1 MPSDS
6 KMMVVGK
13 DYNSAVAAEPF
24 AVYGNGGRVGG
35 AAPRVQYNIGYVPAP
50 YTPPAA
56 YDEYAYPGRKFG
68 VEKLY
73 AHTRAPEGDA
83 VVTPAYNGRAVR
95 KIYVK
100 NKRAIGAVFVG
111 ISVAL
116 LIVAACFLI

>member
-1 MPSDS
+1 MPSERL
-6 KMMVVGK
+6 MVVGK
-13 DYNSAVAAEPF
+13 DYNSDVKPVPF
-24 AVYGNGGRVGG
+24 AVYGNGGSVSR
-35 AAPRVQYNIGYVPAP
+35 AASRVQPNIGFVPPP
-50 YTPPAA
+50 YSPPVP

-73 AHTRAPEGDA
+73 EHTRAPEGDA

>member
-1 MPSDS
+1 MPSERL
-6 KMMVVGK
+6 MVVGK
-13 DYNSAVAAEPF
+13 DYNSDVKPVPF
-24 AVYGNGGRVGG
+24 AVYGNGGSVSR
-35 AAPRVQYNIGYVPAP
+35 AASRVQPNIGFVPPP
-50 YTPPAA
+50 YSPPVL

-73 AHTRAPEGDA
+73 EHTRAPEGDA

-111 ISVAL
+111 ISVVL

>member
-1 MPSDS
+1 MPSERL
-6 KMMVVGK
+6 MVVGK
-13 DYNSAVAAEPF
+13 DYNSDVKPVPF
-24 AVYGNGGRVGG
+24 AVYGNGGSVSR
-35 AAPRVQYNIGYVPAP
+35 AASRVQPNIGFVPPP
-50 YTPPAA
+50 YSPPVP

-73 AHTRAPEGDA
+73 EHTRAPEGDA

-111 ISVAL
+111 ISVVL

>member
-1 MPSDS
+1 MPSERL
-6 KMMVVGK
+6 MVVGK
-13 DYNSAVAAEPF
+13 DYNSDVKPVPF
-24 AVYGNGGRVGG
+24 AVYGNGGSVSR
-35 AAPRVQYNIGYVPAP
+35 AASRVQPNIGFVPPP
-50 YTPPAA
+50 YSPPVP

-73 AHTRAPEGDA
+73 EHTRAPEGDA

-100 NKRAIGAVFVG
+100 NKRAVGAVFVG

-116 LIVAACFLI
+116 LIVAAACFLI

>member
-13 DYNSAVAAEPF
+13 EYNGDVRATPF
-24 AVYGNGGRVGG
+24 AVYGNGGSVSR
-35 AAPRVQYNIGYVPAP
+35 AASRVQPNIGFVPPP
-50 YTPPAA
+50 YSPPVP

-73 AHTRAPEGDA
+73 EHTRAPEGDA
-83 VVTPAYNGRAVR
+83 IVTPAYGGRAAR
-95 KIYVK
+95 KSYIR

-111 ISVAL
+111 ISVVL